1 MDGWMDGLKF
11 QFFQFERD
19 RRRRTTDEGATDDDA
34 VASARRSNRARVHG
48 RVSPRG
54 DERRTNGET
63 TEDAEERMGDDGA
76 TRARGVG
83 GRCRSILRAASDA
96 LTRCE
101 TRLNEVNEKYT
112 FELCPEY
119 RLKVSKTIGT
129 TRVGMTFD
137 ARERRYRVAVKRAE
151 SMDGE
156 DESERDEKAMTPLFW
171 RAMNKL
177 VLDPE
182 EKRIELYSRRVD
194 YGPLSLRGVGEYNAT
209 DGEWGLR
216 WQLQTFQKEKK
227 RLRSAEYELNDHVRG
242 CLRWDVQSV
251 APEVEGAVGSKEK
264 FSFDVDVGSYHVTVP
279 RLEVKVDL

>member
-1 MDGWMDGLKF
+1 
-11 QFFQFERD
+11 
-19 RRRRTTDEGATDDDA
+19 
-34 VASARRSNRARVHG
+34 
-48 RVSPRG
+48 
-54 DERRTNGET
+54 
-63 TEDAEERMGDDGA
+63 MGDDGT

-129 TRVGMTFD
+129 TRVGLTFD

-151 SMDGE
+151 STHGE
-156 DESERDEKAMTPLFW
+156 DESERDEDATTPLFW